1 MQNGNRGG
9 RVSTNYTDVREAV
22 PVASIKPFEDEE
34 VYVANEAFSAVQV
47 GLSLQVFAT
56 RT

>member
-1 MQNGNRGG
+1 M
-9 RVSTNYTDVREAV
+9 STNYTDVRDAV

-47 GLSLQVFAT
+47 GPVFAT
-56 RT
+56 WA